1 MSSIPSRSR
10 TALARRLAAV
20 GRCHLAGLLGLW
32 VCVVGCGVVGA
43 LLLLPVGLG
52 HRLLPPAAG
61 ALRRCADRARRR
73 AAQWSGVRIGPPD
86 PLPGSGT
93 AGARAVLADAGFW
106 RDLTWAWLEP
116 VVGGLLVAAPPS
128 LFVYGLFGALVQ
140 PFVWRRLDDGNWYA
154 FVPVHSTALMV
165 AALVL
170 GVAFMAA
177 GALLAPPVL
186 RLHAR
191 WGRQLLAPPR
201 STELHRRIER
211 LTQTR
216 ADALDGR
223 AAELQRI
230 ERDLHDGAQARLVA
244 LGMRL
249 DSATRLLQDDP
260 AAARAALL
268 EVRDLSARALQDL
281 RDLVR
286 GIQPPVLTDR
296 GLGDAVRS
304 LALDS
309 FLDVSVEARL
319 AGRLPAAVESAAY
332 FAVNELL
339 ANAAKH
345 SGAGRVE
352 IVLVHDGPPAGA
364 PSGSPSRAPSHV
376 PSASPSPAPSDGRPR
391 LRVTVTDDGRGG
403 ADPARGTGLL
413 GIRRRLATFDGSLVL
428 HSPQGGPTTVA
439 LEIPCASS
447 LPKTSSC

>member
-1 MSSIPSRSR
+1 MSSIPSRVR
-10 TALARRLAAV
+10 TAAFSRRLAAV

-32 VCVVGCGVVGA
+32 VSVVGWGVVGA

-61 ALRRCADRARRR
+61 ALRHCADRARER
-73 AAQWSGVRIGPPD
+73 AAQWSGVRIGSPD
-86 PLPGSGT
+86 PLPRP
-93 AGARAVLADAGFW
+93 AGARTVLADAGFW

-116 VVGGLLVAAPPS
+116 VVGGLLVAVPPS

-170 GVAFMAA
+170 GLAFTAA
-177 GALLAPPVL
+177 GLLLAPSVL

-191 WGRQLLAPPR
+191 WGRRLLATPR

-249 DSATRLLQDDP
+249 DSATRLLQEDP

-268 EVRDLSARALQDL
+268 EVRELSARALQDL

-319 AGRLPAAVESAAY
+319 SGRLPAAVESAAY

-345 SGAGRVE
+345 SGAGRVD
-352 IVLVHDGPPAGA
+352 ILLVHDGEPGGA
-364 PSGSPSRAPSHV
+364 PSGAPSRTSC
-376 PSASPSPAPSDGRPR
+376 DGRPR
-391 LRVTVTDDGRGG
+391 LRVSVTDDGRGG

-447 LPKTSSC
+447 LPKTSSS